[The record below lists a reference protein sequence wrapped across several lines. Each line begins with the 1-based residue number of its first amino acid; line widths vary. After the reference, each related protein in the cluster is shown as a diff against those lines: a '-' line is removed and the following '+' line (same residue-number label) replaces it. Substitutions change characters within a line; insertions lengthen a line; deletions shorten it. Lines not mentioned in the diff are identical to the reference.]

1 MSIRKLSQ
9 KRLVRFWGIR
19 LPGQDQLFKRFTRS
33 GLLPQDCSLT
43 PLELVCAC
51 SFMLDTKTIFDV
63 FQSIDRLN
71 NECIEPRFED
81 VFFQRLNETISEME
95 NAGMRDQ
102 PRKLRK
108 LGQGLAALQRK
119 GSWQSDWE
127 KETDRKLGSTI
138 KDEPFLPQRG

>member
-1 MSIRKLSQ
+1 MSIRKLSY

-19 LPGQDQLFKRFTRS
+19 LPGQDQLFERFARS
-33 GLLPQDCSLT
+33 GLCPRDCSLT

-51 SFMLDTKTIFDV
+51 SFMLDTGPIFDV
-63 FQSIDRLN
+63 YRSIDRLK

-81 VFFQRLNETISEME
+81 EFFQRLNETISEME

-102 PRKLRK
+102 PRQLRK
-108 LGQGLAALQRK
+108 LGRGLAALQQQ
-119 GSWQSDWE
+119 GSWHTHWE
-127 KETDRKLGSTI
+127 METDRKLGSTI